1 MINNKKKGG
10 WNYDKRSIKSSPPP
24 EKTGGRIV
32 SNKTLYFSEK
42 ICYTSDVM
50 HHNIKKRF
58 FAFTLA
64 EVLITLGIIGVV
76 AAMTM
81 PSLIAE
87 HKTKETV
94 AKLKKFNSVMNQAL
108 IMAIQE
114 HGEISDWGLKIS
126 ATPDG
131 SSDADVSNSREGID
145 ILAEK
150 LGSKLQVV
158 KKCEAGV
165 ACMGTTKRSSL
176 DGTPNKNWTPI
187 MQLADG
193 STINA
198 FWITSPEC
206 NKNFGNTKALQ
217 NSCGEV
223 FYDVNGSKPPNA
235 TGKDVFWFVLTKY
248 GLVPGGLAEA
258 TGNSTFDNRCNL
270 EKTGTGNGYGCTAW
284 VIYNENMDYLK
295 CNDLS
300 WNGKTKCR

>member
-1 MINNKKKGG
+1 
-10 WNYDKRSIKSSPPP
+10 
-24 EKTGGRIV
+24 
-32 SNKTLYFSEK
+32 
-42 ICYTSDVM
+42 M
-50 HHNIKKRF
+50 HHYTKDKLF
-58 FAFTLA
+58 GFTLA

-108 IMAIQE
+108 IMAVQE
-114 HGEISDWGLKIS
+114 HGEISDWGLLTS
-126 ATPDG
+126 SSSG
-131 SSDADVSNSREGID
+131 SDDELVNSREGIN

-150 LGSKLQVV
+150 LGSQLQVV
-158 KKCEAGV
+158 KKCEAGI

-176 DGTPNKNWTPI
+176 DGTPYKNWTPI
-187 MQLADG
+187 MLLADG

-198 FWITSPEC
+198 FWITRPEC
-206 NKNFGNTKALQ
+206 NGNFGNTVALK

-223 FYDVNGSKPPNA
+223 FYDVNGTKPPNA

-248 GLVPGGLAEA
+248 GLVPGGLAEE
-258 TGNSTFDNRCNL
+258 TGSSTFDNRCNL
-270 EKTGTGNGYGCTAW
+270 EKTGTMNGYGCTAW